1 MKSSP
6 NSTSTSTSAS
16 TSRRIAAADA
26 AGASTSAL
34 VLVLV
39 PVPVPVPVLVLV
51 VLSLP
56 PTLLGLVP
64 ALVLA
69 LVVLSLPPMLLGL
82 VPSASTS
89 TSRRNALTVPPNWP
103 AVIERLKRHP
113 TEAAIKDSFRNCNM
127 TPMDVNHNNHDA
139 TWFGAHEKFPSLLAL
154 TNENRTIDK
163 GNIKRFYR
171 GISGHCYQT

>member
-39 PVPVPVPVLVLV
+39 PVPVLALV

-56 PTLLGLVP
+56 PTLPGLVP

-69 LVVLSLPPMLLGL
+69 LVVLSLPPILLGL

-113 TEAAIKDSFRNCNM
+113 TEAAITDSFRNFNM

-139 TWFGAHEKFPSLLAL
+139 TWFGTHEKFPSLLAL

-163 GNIKRFYR
+163 GNIRRFYR